1 MKRILRLVQPIGFA
15 LLLSFFV
22 SPQAKWTLWLFWLGV
37 LFTFIG
43 TAFEVIQY
51 NRIPTNKRTQVLG
64 IFIMGIIAKLCLIA
78 AIALRVYDVQYSI
91 FILLACIVFSFIW
104 FLLSQFIKP
113 TQKHNK
119 EFLDID

>member
-37 LFTFIG
+37 LFTVIG

-51 NRIPTNKRTQVLG
+51 NRIPANKRTQVLG

-113 TQKHNK
+113 TQKHNE